1 MIEKAD
7 VVVIG
12 SGALGAST
20 AFHLAKLGRRVALL
34 DQAALA
40 SQTSPRAAGLS
51 GQVRKSEL
59 MTRLAVMAVKKIERF
74 EADTG
79 QPLVFY
85 QPGSL
90 KIARRPEHEEQLRE
104 EAARGKQLGLD
115 IDLITPE
122 EAQRLMPFLQT
133 KGIRAVT
140 HMRTDVYLEP
150 VQIPRGYVQACAA
163 LGATLLPDTRVT
175 GVVTEHGSVARV
187 LTDGG
192 EIRTGVVVDAA
203 GAWLRTVAE
212 LAKSRVLA
220 VPTRHQLMI
229 TEPLAEVRPEQP
241 ITRIIDANVY
251 IRPEKGGLMLGGYE
265 ANPVQYDMR
274 TMRPDFR
281 VEQLELDLAVVRRLA
296 ESVYDQLP
304 VFRDAKVREHRG
316 GLPTMTAD
324 GEHVIGPVPGVGGLY
339 VVGGCCVGGLSTAP
353 AIGELLAEWITTG
366 KSSLD
371 LSRMSPARF
380 SASLSEEKLRD
391 LCRAQYA
398 HQYWSPESIPGGG
411 PLGGPG

>member
-1 MIEKAD
+1 MIEKTD

-20 AFHLAKLGRRVALL
+20 AFYLAKLGRGVALL

-51 GQVRKSEL
+51 GQVRQSEL
-59 MTRLAVMAVKKIERF
+59 MTRLAALALKKIERF

-79 QPLVFY
+79 QPLVFH

-90 KIARRPEHEEQLRE
+90 KIARRPEHAEQLRQE
-104 EAARGKQLGLD
+104 VARGQRLGLD
-115 IDLITPE
+115 VDFITPE
-122 EAQRLMPFLQT
+122 EARRLMPFLQT
-133 KGIRAVT
+133 KGVLAVT

-150 VQIPRGYVQACAA
+150 VQVPLGYARASAA

-175 GVVTEHGSVARV
+175 GLVTESGAVARV
-187 LTDGG
+187 VTDRG
-192 EIRTGVVVDAA
+192 EIKTGVVVDAA
-203 GAWLRTVAE
+203 GAWLRLVAE
-212 LAKSRVLA
+212 LANARVPV

-241 ITRIIDANVY
+241 ITRVIDANVY
-251 IRPEKGGLMLGGYE
+251 VRPEKGGLMLGGYE
-265 ANPVQYDMR
+265 ADPAQYDLR
-274 TMRPDFR
+274 AVRPEFR
-281 VEQLELDLAVVRRLA
+281 VEDLELDLAVLRRLA

-304 VFRDAKVREHRG
+304 VFRDVKVREHRG

-324 GEHVIGPVPGVGGLY
+324 GEHVVGPAPGVQGLY
-339 VVGGCCVGGLSTAP
+339 VVGGCCVGGLTIAP
-353 AIGELLAEWITTG
+353 VIGELLAEWIVSG
-366 KSSLD
+366 KPRMD
-371 LSRMSPARF
+371 LSPMSPARF
-380 SASLSEEKLRD
+380 SGSTAEDELRA

-398 HQYWSPESIPGGG
+398 HRYWSYPA
-411 PLGGPG
+411 PLRR